1 MMAWKYT
8 LGKSLA
14 DVLSYSSGDIADM
27 STPELRE
34 TVRKMASAANR
45 RARNLEKKK
54 ARTPAL
60 IDLERGGGY
69 ISTKGKS
76 REPLAA
82 EYLRAKAFLEDDTS
96 TTRGWKK
103 WLKEFK
109 ELTRV
114 NAPGE
119 DKGEDFGRVVSRL
132 MAEFRSRHNVEA
144 AGGSMVVR
152 DTIIEV
158 INDNLESDF
167 YDLMRDVESRLVEDT
182 VAPEEDIGE
191 GDEFGDDW
199 EWIL

>member
-1 MMAWKYT
+1 MAWKYT

-34 TVRKMASAANR
+34 TVRKMGSAANR
-45 RARNLEKKK
+45 RAKNLEKKK

-60 IDLERGGGY
+60 IDLEKGGGN
-69 ISTKGKS
+69 IATKGKS
-76 REPLAA
+76 REQVEA
-82 EYLRAKAFLEDDTS
+82 EYIRAKSFLEDDTS

-103 WLKEFK
+103 WIKEFK

-119 DKGEDFGRVVSRL
+119 DEGEEFNRVVARL

-144 AGGSMVVR
+144 AGGSAVVR
-152 DTIIEV
+152 DTVIEV
-158 INDNLESDF
+158 ITDNPSKDF
-167 YDLMRDVESRLVEDT
+167 YDLMREIESRLVEDT
-182 VAPEEDIGE
+182 VDSDVEIGE
-191 GDEFGDDW
+191 GDEFHDDW